1 MVHGNSSGGFVTIRS
16 LIELLVWKRVV
27 MRYAD
32 TNWKCL
38 KSRVHISR
46 LAPPS
51 DEHSLLFFV
60 SQKHFTLFNTLVV
73 HLWL

>member
-51 DEHSLLFFV
+51 DGPSIMFFLYAFLQVFFRGV
-60 SQKHFTLFNTLVV
+60 SQVF
-73 HLWL
+73 